1 MNKEKNHNNNKS
13 DKEIEEVLQLSR
25 EEKLNEE
32 SLLQQSIEEKNKII
46 SDLET
51 KNKEL
56 YKQLLTLKADFDN
69 YRKRVE
75 KEKQQKFLLGK
86 IYVFEKIISLYEI
99 FSQAIK
105 SIENIEKVD
114 KQTLEGI
121 KLIYQDF
128 KTFLEKEGVTKIDSV
143 GKIFN
148 PLHHEILE
156 FEDNNDLENNTVIEV
171 LIDGYKLKTSD
182 EEIILRPAKVKVSR
196 KTVETVGDKDNSE
209 EEQKSLE
216 NKETKTKD

>member
-196 KTVETVGDKDNSE
+196 KTVETVGNKDNSE
-209 EEQKSLE
+209 EEQKNLE